1 LSVWLEAR
9 SRAFTACDGAEVITD
24 RLGVATPA
32 AFRFRATRCDRVA
45 KAALTDS
52 CVAFPRPA
60 EAAEFRPGA
69 ISLHPQ
75 GGQAILSVGAF
86 PRKSL

>member
-1 LSVWLEAR
+1 MESLTSPQPYPSAGP
-9 SRAFTACDGAEVITD
+9 AP
-24 RLGVATPA
+24 ATPA
-32 AFRFRATRCDRVA
+32 GFQFQARRCDRVV
-45 KAALTDS
+45 KAVLTDF

-60 EAAEFRPGA
+60 EAAEIRPGA